1 MREKKAQNKHRYIQ
15 NRESVKSASR
25 ARYRADPDKKRP
37 VSRAASRASYSTNP
51 DKKKA
56 ASRAHYRADPDK
68 KAASRASYRA
78 NPNKKRAAVRMYYAR
93 TAAAKLKW
101 YRNFYRK
108 HRGRICASQRVRYAL
123 AEPKPAA
130 KEFYVKELQQ
140 LLLKDDEARVQLVKA
155 YKRLYKS
162 AAKRLPAV
170 LIKAVCRIAA
180 KRLLNKVLQIR
191 KEHAGAL
198 LKTARVVT
206 SLNIKSRDD
215 FGEGCHTAS
224 SEPFYYDAA
233 YQAVQRACAIPIDEN
248 GRCVVANEISSSGND
263 TSKTKGKQPLKWCCS
278 SECKT
283 LTEAEVAAMVN
294 LKQAFEKPMEELRT
308 ALYACDS
315 GCPNGH
321 YSKAVVREHAGSIVV
336 DLQGHTLPCFND
348 GGCCSQLRILRA
360 ASTHYSV
367 LRTLLNHVYS
377 AITSHL
383 GVLNID
389 KALSTGDLHF
399 LKEITKVPDFAVLL
413 TNDLDCSYEQ
423 HIDAAVP
430 DSVLKSVESRLLIA
444 HAQVI
449 SDLEK
454 EIDDDPEHACCSCER
469 LHQRKSVTKVKLSDN
484 LGSKVWPALKA
495 FIVEQNPDANYRVL
509 YMCNYC
515 KTLVKKDEM
524 PPRCVLNGLQ
534 TVSMP
539 PELAKLDCL
548 SRQRIQRAKCYQT
561 VVRLGTYTA
570 KVPVYNSLKA
580 CKGTMFFLPLPFNKT
595 LKTLEE
601 VEHPST
607 ALQEP
612 ELYIIV
618 NGRPTKGEV
627 VWRSL
632 VNVDLVKT
640 ATTTLKEINWL
651 YKDVDVESVDEAV
664 KRLVEVTNS
673 ASSTMLQKASTD
685 DIAGFQAYTIR
696 SLDNKLSS
704 DSDIE
709 QYKVLSIKEDPLDN
723 RENFLD
729 VMCFPVLFPTG
740 QFGEHHP
747 RQVKLSHSEYV
758 KLRLLNKDSRYRK
771 DPQYV
776 FFLLWQKEMREISA
790 GVYSLLKSTR
800 RQPMSVSVLLH
811 GVATRDEHLEANLC
825 TMLQSVRG
833 TKQYWFAKQSEL
845 RCMIR
850 ASGPPTLFL
859 TFSCAEYESADIDRY
874 LRKVNDVSQSYS
886 IGKLCT
892 DDPVSVS
899 RKFSL
904 KFHAFFRTVLLK
916 GVVLGEIEHYY

>member
-1 MREKKAQNKHRYIQ
+1 M
-15 NRESVKSASR
+15 
-25 ARYRADPDKKRP
+25 
-37 VSRAASRASYSTNP
+37 
-51 DKKKA
+51 
-56 ASRAHYRADPDK
+56 
-68 KAASRASYRA
+68 
-78 NPNKKRAAVRMYYAR
+78 
-93 TAAAKLKW
+93 
-101 YRNFYRK
+101 
-108 HRGRICASQRVRYAL
+108 
-123 AEPKPAA
+123 
-130 KEFYVKELQQ
+130 
-140 LLLKDDEARVQLVKA
+140 
-155 YKRLYKS
+155 
-162 AAKRLPAV
+162 
-170 LIKAVCRIAA
+170 
-180 KRLLNKVLQIR
+180 
-191 KEHAGAL
+191 
-198 LKTARVVT
+198 
-206 SLNIKSRDD
+206 
-215 FGEGCHTAS
+215 
-224 SEPFYYDAA
+224 
-233 YQAVQRACAIPIDEN
+233 
-248 GRCVVANEISSSGND
+248 
-263 TSKTKGKQPLKWCCS
+263 
-278 SECKT
+278 
-283 LTEAEVAAMVN
+283 
-294 LKQAFEKPMEELRT
+294 
-308 ALYACDS
+308 
-315 GCPNGH
+315 
-321 YSKAVVREHAGSIVV
+321 
-336 DLQGHTLPCFND
+336 
-348 GGCCSQLRILRA
+348 
-360 ASTHYSV
+360 
-367 LRTLLNHVYS
+367 
-377 AITSHL
+377 
-383 GVLNID
+383 
-389 KALSTGDLHF
+389 
-399 LKEITKVPDFAVLL
+399 
-413 TNDLDCSYEQ
+413 
-423 HIDAAVP
+423 
-430 DSVLKSVESRLLIA
+430 
-444 HAQVI
+444 
-449 SDLEK
+449 
-454 EIDDDPEHACCSCER
+454 
-469 LHQRKSVTKVKLSDN
+469 KLSDN

-495 FIVEQNPDANYRVL
+495 FIVEQNPDANEQVL

-515 KTLVKKDEM
+515 KALVKKDEM

-534 TVSMP
+534 TISMP

-548 SRQRIQRAKCYQT
+548 SRQLIQRAKCYQT
-561 VVRLGTYTA
+561 VVKLGTYTA

-580 CKGTMFFLPLPFNKT
+580 CKGIMFFLPLPFNKT

-601 VEHPST
+601 VEHSST
-607 ALQEP
+607 ALPEP

-640 ATTTLKEINWL
+640 ATETLKEINWL

-664 KRLVEVTNS
+664 KRVVEVTNS

-704 DSDIE
+704 ESDIE

-758 KLRLLNKDSRYRK
+758 KSRLLNKDSRYRK

-790 GVYSLLKSTR
+790 GVYNLLKSTR
-800 RQPMSVSVLLH
+800 RQPMSVSALLH
-811 GVATRDEHLEANLC
+811 GVATRNEHLEANLC

-874 LRKVNDVSQSYS
+874 LRKVNDVSPSYS

-892 DDPVSVS
+892 DNPVSVS

-916 GVVLGEIEHYY
+916 GTVLGEIEHYYWKKEYQARGAPHYHVLLWIRDAPVIGHDDPERVLAWLQERITCHIPDKETDPDLHRLVTRYQMHKCSAYCKRRTQVR